1 MRFIKITLTLA
12 LFCTVTFAQQKDCK
26 KASTN
31 MERLV
36 CSNAELSGMDK
47 KTEELYNRIKASYGV
62 TNEGRIIDIYDKMNC
77 TDTKCL
83 EKLHKAQDNVITDQE
98 EFESKKKSCT
108 DIECLK
114 RLYKAHISVLAKKAD
129 AAEAEA
135 KARELE
141 KKVIEVK
148 EKEKEEETTRN
159 LIIAALIGLF
169 LLVCYIIA
177 FVKLKRGDN
186 IVPVAGWFDLILMFL
201 AVILIPVGA
210 VGVANSKD
218 YFVLALVVG
227 ILCFLGS
234 IAFSIVK
241 NKGNPFNIIVSIFAK
256 LFLALVSIIILI
268 LANWAIK
275 FNREQANKGNIG
287 RWEEATRQTAV
298 VAAGVGIFTCLS
310 LGLIKR

>member
-12 LFCTVTFAQQKDCK
+12 LLCTVIFAQQKDCK

-47 KTEELYNRIKASYGV
+47 KIEELYNRIKASYGV

-77 TDTKCL
+77 TDSKCL

-114 RLYKAHISVLAKKAD
+114 RLYKAYIPVLAKKAE

-141 KKVIEVK
+141 KKVYEEKSKAK
-148 EKEKEEETTRN
+148 EKEITRN

-186 IVPVAGWFDLILMFL
+186 IVPVAGWFDIILMFL

-210 VGVANSKD
+210 VAVANSKD

-227 ILCFLGS
+227 SLCFLGS

-256 LFLALVSIIILI
+256 LFLVFISLIIITLI
-268 LANWAIK
+268 KFAIK
-275 FNREQANKGNIG
+275 ANRSQADKGQIG
-287 RWEEATRQTAV
+287 RWEEGAKNTA
-298 VAAGVGIFTCLS
+298 ALTAGVGMLTFLS